1 MILYIARTRILV
13 AVGAKLSASCW
24 RRRIRLNNIDVDA
37 VRSDSNRDRSS
48 PPRPMDCY
56 CIAIEL
62 RERSRWRGLISDLS
76 SFRLEP
82 SYCVLSGFA
91 AIAGV
96 VRCDA
101 MGDDLW
107 NVGTFRHRCL
117 ALCANASSHFCGG
130 VKFTDSGGISG
141 AIRRTDSEIRI
152 VCVDSS
158 EISFMV

>member
-1 MILYIARTRILV
+1 MILYIVRTRILV

-96 VRCDA
+96 VRCDP
-101 MGDDLW
+101 
-107 NVGTFRHRCL
+107 NVPVCRFDIRDGSCRLIEVDQKSRSVGGRPQIAAELRALAGTQR
-117 ALCANASSHFCGG
+117 
-130 VKFTDSGGISG
+130 
-141 AIRRTDSEIRI
+141 SEKGK
-152 VCVDSS
+152 S
-158 EISFMV
+158 